1 MNEAEAQIVRVELG
15 SDAIANFSMIPARL
29 ARVAGVVRDSQGR
42 PVSSGRITMTTSL
55 GSNDMVGMAMFDASG
70 NFSFE
75 RVMPGRYL
83 LHVRPRGGEPRLVPA
98 TDEWAT
104 MPVNATG
111 EDILDLVVTTSR
123 GFAVSGRVR
132 FEGSATPPSARGL
145 KFLTGELDQSLQRMA
160 YSSAT
165 ADNGM
170 ADAEGRF
177 RIVGVSGKV
186 RIVGGGPLPTG
197 WFFKRALLNGTDV
210 TNSGFD
216 VDRDVGGIE
225 VVLTDRA
232 TTVTG
237 TVRDA
242 QRSSV
247 NDYIVALFPVGQ
259 FEQLERAQRQRTIR
273 PDPDGIYRIR
283 NLPPGDYLAAAV
295 PVLSLPIGGEWD
307 PAFAERVRPRAIGF
321 KLAEGQSLALTHQ
334 LIE

>member
-1 MNEAEAQIVRVELG
+1 
-15 SDAIANFSMIPARL
+15 MIPARL
-29 ARVAGVVRDSQGR
+29 AHVAGVVRDSQGR
-42 PVSSGRITMTTSL
+42 PVSAGRITMTTSL
-55 GSNDMVGMAMFDASG
+55 GNHDMVGMAMFDASG

-75 RVMPGRYL
+75 RVMPGRNL

-98 TDEWAT
+98 TDEWAS
-104 MPVNATG
+104 MPVNVTG
-111 EDILDLVVTTSR
+111 EDILDLVVTTSS

-132 FEGSATPPSARGL
+132 FEGSAPPSARGL

-160 YSSAT
+160 YSSMAPN
-165 ADNGM
+165 NGV

-186 RIVGGGPLPTG
+186 RIVGAGPLPTG

-216 VDRDVGGIE
+216 VDRDIGGIE

-242 QRSSV
+242 QRSGV
-247 NDYIVALFPVGQ
+247 NDYVVAFFPVGQ
-259 FEQLERAQRQRTIR
+259 FEQSERAQRQRTIR